1 MYLGI
6 RMLPVSPSESQ
17 FVLVDGV
24 RLHYYV
30 QGNDTGRPPIIF
42 THGGGPGSTAWSN
55 FRLSAATFAANHRC
69 YFLDFPQFGGSD
81 MVPVQGPLWSWHA
94 NKLLG
99 FMDAVGI
106 AKAHLINQSFGGGV
120 ALRLAA
126 DHPQRVVRLIAIGSQ
141 PVDQGVI
148 APLPLFSKHAATLMS
163 DYYLEGC
170 GPSLEKMRVLLQRYE
185 LHDDSRL
192 DNENLRLRFQASN
205 NPDYIQLLKIPGAFG
220 EWENLLPVLHQIE
233 APVLLCWGLHDWF
246 GSIDVPM
253 MMLNRLRNG
262 HLHVFGNAAHH
273 LQTECPDEFN
283 RLASNFIGGE

>member
-30 QGNDTGRPPIIF
+30 QGNDTERPPIIF

-163 DYYLEGC
+163 DYYLEGG